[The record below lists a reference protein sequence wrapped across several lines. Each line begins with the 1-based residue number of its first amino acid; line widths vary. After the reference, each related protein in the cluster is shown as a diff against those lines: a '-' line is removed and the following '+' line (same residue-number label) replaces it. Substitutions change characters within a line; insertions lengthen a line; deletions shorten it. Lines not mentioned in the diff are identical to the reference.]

1 MRRSLGMVAALALA
15 FPTPALADEPIGTL
29 QPDPSAEHAQMA
41 FSSSVSQP
49 GDRFSVNVVLGFVQS
64 WTHANV
70 RRESFAGPQGAASGA
85 PIAATENVAQYTASS
100 SSLLV
105 GADVA
110 LESAV
115 TLEVRVPITLSF
127 AQSLGDLDGSSA
139 TPIVDPSGAPLFSVP
154 FESPTRSGVGAI
166 SAGLAWAITDERRD
180 RTKPTWVIGVEGRLG
195 VGTPLHACAQNSCPD
210 PGRPSETRT
219 PGISRGTDALVGKSV
234 WSRRFGYLE
243 PYTGVWLQAEF
254 PQSSS
259 DFRRYA
265 PSEAED
271 PPVVTSFGAGLD
283 VIPYEDREQQERL
296 SADVLVR
303 GAYHSRG
310 WDYSELFDALGS
322 SQAASL
328 RMGQLPPA
336 GQASQSTYFT
346 GITEEQAFAGVT
358 LSASTSWQ
366 TGQYVRFT
374 AGGDVSYVQPH
385 LVTGADPC
393 AGPTPPSGAC
403 TASAASADARDAIDR
418 PGSRFSVDDT
428 AAVDLWVAGMVMF

>member
-1 MRRSLGMVAALALA
+1 MRRPLGMVAALALA
-15 FPTPALADEPIGTL
+15 FPTPTSADEPIGTL

-41 FSSSVSQP
+41 FSSNVSQP
-49 GDRFSVNVVLGFVQS
+49 GDLFNVNVVLGFVQS
-64 WTHANV
+64 WKQANV
-70 RRESFAGPQGAASGA
+70 RRESVAEPHGAASGA
-85 PIAATENVAQYTASS
+85 TIAATENVAQYTANS

-115 TLEVRVPITLSF
+115 MLELRVPITLSF

-166 SAGLAWAITDERRD
+166 SAALAWAITDERRD

-234 WSRRFGYLE
+234 WSHRFGYLE
-243 PYTGVWLQAEF
+243 PYAGVWLQAEF

-265 PSEAED
+265 PSAAEN
-271 PPVVTSFGAGLD
+271 PPVVTSLGVGLD
-283 VIPYEDREQQERL
+283 VIPYEDLEQRERL

-322 SQAASL
+322 SQAPSL
-328 RMGQLPPA
+328 RMGQLSPV

-374 AGGDVSYVQPH
+374 AGGDVSYVQSH

-393 AGPTPPSGAC
+393 AGASPPSGAC
-403 TASAASADARDAIDR
+403 TASAASVDVRDAIDR